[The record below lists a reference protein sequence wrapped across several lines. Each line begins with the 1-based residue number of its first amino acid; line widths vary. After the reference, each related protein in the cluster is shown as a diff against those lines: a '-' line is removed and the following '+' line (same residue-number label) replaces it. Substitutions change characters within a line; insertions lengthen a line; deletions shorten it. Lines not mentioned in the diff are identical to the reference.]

1 MIDEGFTHGNSIIHR
16 LDPRVRVVV
25 AGLYSVLVAFS
36 DRFPALATA
45 LLIALILVP
54 FAMLPFKKIVSRLLI
69 VNIMILL
76 VWILVP
82 FTFKGEPFFNIGP
95 LVITKEGIIQAGLIT
110 VKSNSIILVLMTL
123 VATMPVF
130 TMGRTMRYLHV
141 PAKIVH
147 LFLFTYRYI
156 HAIHREYS
164 RQVNAI
170 KIRGFQPGTNAH
182 TYRTYAY
189 MVGMLLV
196 RSHDRAERVRAAML
210 CRGFKG
216 EFYDMVE
223 FSFRPFDL
231 IAMMLMILAV
241 FIIGLL
247 QWTTIIY

>member
-1 MIDEGFTHGNSIIHR
+1 MIDEGFAHGDSIIHR
-16 LDPRVRVVV
+16 LDPRIRVAV
-25 AGLYSVLVAFS
+25 AGVYSVSVAFA
-36 DRFPALATA
+36 DRFSALAAA
-45 LLIALILVP
+45 LMIALILVL
-54 FAMLPFKKIVSRLLI
+54 FAMLPVKKVLLRLI
-69 VNIMILL
+69 VVNAMIFL

-95 LVITKEGIIQAGLIT
+95 LTVTREGISQAVLIT
-110 VKSNSIILVLMTL
+110 VKSNSIILVLMAL
-123 VATMPVF
+123 LGTMPVF
-130 TMGRTMRYLHV
+130 TMGRAMRYLYV

-170 KIRGFQPGTNAH
+170 KIRGFQPGTSAH

-216 EFYDMVE
+216 EFYDLIE
-223 FSFRPFDL
+223 FSCGPFDI
-231 IAMMLMILAV
+231 IAMIFMLLAV
-241 FIIGLL
+241 FILGIL
-247 QWTTIIY
+247 QWTSIIY